1 MSEASM
7 KLMFIIVRDVDGD
20 NVLRGLVEKSYRVT
34 RVASTGGFL
43 RHGNV
48 TLMTGVENEKVENVV
63 ELLRKICCPSDETQH
78 RATVFVVDM
87 PYFEQI

>member
-1 MSEASM
+1 M
-7 KLMFIIVRDVDGD
+7 KLMFMIVRDIDGD
-20 NVLRGLVEKSYRVT
+20 NVLQGLVDSGHRVT

-48 TLMTGVENEKVENVV
+48 TMISGIDDDKVESVIMI
-63 ELLRKICCPSDETQH
+63 LRKICCPSDGSEH

>member
-1 MSEASM
+1 M

>member
-1 MSEASM
+1 M
-7 KLMFIIVRDVDGD
+7 KLIFIIVRDIDGD
-20 NVLRGLVEKSYRVT
+20 TVQQGLVEKGHRVT

-48 TLMTGVENEKVENVV
+48 TMMTGIEEEKVEVV
-63 ELLRKICCPSDETQH
+63 IQLLREICRPSDETQH